1 MDIWFIVENEMFN
14 ELVSFSF
21 EEIRK
26 LVNCAE
32 YYVPESKGMKFVEK
46 GKIIKEEYTNELAKI
61 EVYEKEVYNKKVDS
75 HIKVRYEE
83 DPTYLVG
90 NLESKIRDQLIDLI
104 EEYFDKETFLKNKDE
119 IIKEEV
125 KEVEEDP
132 YLLSVFVGTLRR
144 QFYGFLSIIGY
155 QQRHHNY
162 FIRRSDIGKICRAY
176 SAEVNYINKGLGKDQ
191 QEYHNIFGSWGRL
204 GPNYIDVDKISLISF
219 VLKHLNTNTNEMI
232 EITKI
237 MMKGFQYGSGDGAW
251 DWILEESNK
260 YIMQCAQKGL
270 MKELK

>member
-1 MDIWFIVENEMFN
+1 MDIWFMLENEMFN

-21 EEIRK
+21 EEIRSVINK
-26 LVNCAE
+26 AK
-32 YYVPESKGMKFVEK
+32 YYVVKKNEEEFI
-46 GKIIKEEYTNELAKI
+46 GKAMDIKDGYVNELTKI

-104 EEYFDKETFLKNKDE
+104 EEYFDKETFLKYKDE

-237 MMKGFQYGSGDGAW
+237 MMKGFKHGSGDDAW

-260 YIMQCAQKGL
+260 YVIQCAQKGL